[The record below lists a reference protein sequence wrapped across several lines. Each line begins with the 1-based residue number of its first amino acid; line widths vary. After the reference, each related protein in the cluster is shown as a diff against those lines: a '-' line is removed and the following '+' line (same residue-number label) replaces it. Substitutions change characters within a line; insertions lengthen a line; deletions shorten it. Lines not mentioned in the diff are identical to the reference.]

1 MGRSGNV
8 TLGAMESAVLS
19 KFNSLK
25 HVPIWKEERPERIR
39 GGDELKVYKLYPVG
53 LTQRE
58 ALYNFRFEADA
69 HLRRYLES
77 NPCAKFEVV
86 FV

>member
-58 ALYNFRFEADA
+58 ALYNFRFEGDA